1 MNCQKS
7 KQGFTLIELLVVISI
22 ISLLSTIIFA
32 NITES
37 RKRARD
43 VVRLTDLRD
52 MQIALELY
60 FNDNGQYPFGNV
72 AFSPWTSVSAPG
84 SWSLD
89 DPDPAR
95 VAAMRSLYW
104 ALVPKYLPK
113 LPLDPVNKE
122 DVSVV
127 NFLGSGP
134 PYSIPYD
141 TGYVYYSELSLKP
154 KSYTLGTNMESGTRP
169 PSVFGNYQIKNP

>member
-52 MQIALELY
+52 MQIALGAY
-60 FNDNGQYPFGNV
+60 SFNGKTFLSKRKVRGS
-72 AFSPWTSVSAPG
+72 SPRGPASFNKLVT
-84 SWSLD
+84 D
-89 DPDPAR
+89 DDIG
-95 VAAMRSLYW
+95 W
-104 ALVPKYLPK
+104 
-113 LPLDPVNKE
+113 
-122 DVSVV
+122 
-127 NFLGSGP
+127 
-134 PYSIPYD
+134 
-141 TGYVYYSELSLKP
+141 
-154 KSYTLGTNMESGTRP
+154 
-169 PSVFGNYQIKNP
+169 